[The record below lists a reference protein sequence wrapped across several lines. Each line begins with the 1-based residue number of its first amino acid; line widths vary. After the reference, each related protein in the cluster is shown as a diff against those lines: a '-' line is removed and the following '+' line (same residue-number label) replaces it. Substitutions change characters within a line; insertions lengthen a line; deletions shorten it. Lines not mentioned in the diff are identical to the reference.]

1 MFDIFE
7 SHEYRPPVFENMQ
20 MEISD
25 IDNDISSDID
35 NLLANRFDSLY
46 IKDVYKKR
54 HIAVEIIY
62 PRIQYN
68 HHKVLLKSPDYFRFL
83 LSLYPFTSDLENVEK
98 IVVRPRHVVLGNVEL
113 MGLYLHRKEI
123 LVIYLHQPHFYSL
136 KTSRFAQFAEFTP
149 LTHIL
154 QAKVIN
160 TQNTEDNSYL
170 IPPLW
175 YMLSLI
181 EASHSDKVDKFL
193 LRCDTTTKLQAAL
206 DEISFFYG
214 RHGY

>member
-46 IKDVYKKR
+46 LKDIYKR
-54 HIAVEIIY
+54 QNSAIEIIY
-62 PRIQYN
+62 PRIQYS
-68 HHKVLLKSPDYFRFL
+68 HHRVLLKSPDYFRFL
-83 LSLYPFTSDLENVEK
+83 LSLYPFASDLENVAK
-98 IVVRPRHVVLGNVEL
+98 IVIRPRHVVLGNVEL
-113 MGLYLHRKEI
+113 MGLYLHRKKI
-123 LVIYLHQPHFYSL
+123 MVIYLHQPHFYSL
-136 KTSRFAQFAEFTP
+136 KTSRFARFAEFTP
-149 LTHIL
+149 LAYML
-154 QAKVIN
+154 QSKVIN
-160 TQNTEDNSYL
+160 SQNSENDPYL

-175 YMLSLI
+175 YMLSVI
-181 EASHSDKVDKFL
+181 EASPLDKVDKFL
-193 LRCDTTTKLQAAL
+193 LRCDTTSKLQAAL